1 MREKYCIWNPNTCT
15 CENGKYLESIIGAS
29 VNTCDEIIIVAKT
42 VSIKTITKKRRI
54 YCFNKFNE
62 KKGNLSNRKFL
73 YFTYFLLITI
83 YRTIDNR

>member
-42 VSIKTITKKRRI
+42 VSIKTITKKKEYTVSI
-54 YCFNKFNE
+54 NLT
-62 KKGNLSNRKFL
+62 KKKVTCQIENF
-73 YFTYFLLITI
+73 YILLTF
-83 YRTIDNR
+83 Y